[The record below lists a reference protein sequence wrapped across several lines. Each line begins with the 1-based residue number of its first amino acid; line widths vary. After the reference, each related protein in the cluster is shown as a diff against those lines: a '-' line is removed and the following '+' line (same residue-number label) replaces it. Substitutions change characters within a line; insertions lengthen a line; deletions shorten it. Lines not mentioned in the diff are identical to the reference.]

1 MNDSLVA
8 LIALVDGADF
18 APSEASFAALQK
30 VCGAMNDTFGEWQQ
44 LKTKDLADF
53 RKLIDSQKPGGIP
66 DYPLLPPDQNCGR

>member
-30 VCGAMNDTFGEWQQ
+30 VCGAMNDTFGEWRQF
-44 LKTKDLADF
+44 KAKDLADF
-53 RKLIDSQKPGGIP
+53 RKLIDSQKPGAIP
-66 DYPLLPPDQNCGR
+66 DYPSLAPDPNCGK